1 MKHLYLFIILF
12 SLFSCREKPKPALSP
27 SAPAPGRSLLLA
39 QAPPVEG
46 TPLPIDAIFEPAR
59 LQIGDDLLYVS
70 CFKGDTLIYTFSL
83 PDCKLLNRFG
93 RRGQGPDDLMFP
105 TFPYA
110 KKDTVSVWG
119 YPDMKKIKTF
129 RVDKTGAWH
138 PIGEQYLP
146 ENQAYNQLVKAN
158 DSLAYYNAYP
168 PSLTLK
174 KINLHTCSYEKEHT
188 FEMDKETGKAFFA
201 KNKGDL
207 ALSGRHLAYLYYY
220 ADRIDFLDPDFRLQT
235 TYRGPRSQSAIE
247 ERDMRESIVYYLA
260 SFAGEKYLYAVN
272 HGRPLKYRTPES
284 CTLEIFDWN
293 GRLKKTVQL
302 SPGVDLFAVDEKN
315 NQVYGYNYSR
325 PDHFYRYPL
334 SLGPD
339 Q

>member
-1 MKHLYLFIILF
+1 MKHLSLFILLLF
-12 SLFSCREKPKPALSP
+12 FFSCREKPKPAL
-27 SAPAPGRSLLLA
+27 PAPPSGPRSSLLIA
-39 QAPPVEG
+39 QAPPIEG

-59 LQIGDDLLYVS
+59 LQIGDGLLYVS

-110 KKDTVSVWG
+110 KKDTVSIWG

-138 PIGEQYLP
+138 SISEQLLP
-146 ENQAYNQLVKAN
+146 ENQAYNQLFIAD

-174 KINLHTCSYEKEHT
+174 KINLHTGMYEKEHT
-188 FEMDKETGKAFFA
+188 FEMDKESGKAFFA

-207 ALSGRHLAYLYYY
+207 AVSGRHIAYLYYY
-220 ADRIDFLDPDFRLQT
+220 ADRIDFFDPDFRLQA
-235 TYRGPRSQSAIE
+235 TYRGPHTQSAIE
-247 ERDMRESIVYYLA
+247 ERDMRESIVYYLV

-272 HGRPLKYRTPES
+272 HGRPLKYSTPES

-293 GRLKKTVQL
+293 GRLKKTVRL
-302 SPGVDLFAVDEKN
+302 SPAVDLFAVDEKN
-315 NQVYGYNYSR
+315 NQVYGYNHSR
-325 PDHFYRYPL
+325 PDHFYRYSL
-334 SLGPD
+334 SPGSD
-339 Q
+339 E